1 MRHNRSR
8 VSSGEGSRDA
18 TMGFHLAQVLSDR
31 HHYSPFICCL
41 CSSLCSIESV
51 VVTECSHPFC
61 EGCLRDHVRAGSEA
75 PGCPSCSASLE
86 APAAA
91 RRGQHD
97 PRSGGEGGGEGN
109 DDSEAIHRLP
119 KHAAVM
125 TLNGVDV
132 RCQPLQEA
140 QPLAYHVLSQVQVAC
155 IDRNCQQSCD
165 WTGRYCDFPRHLA
178 DFHHGDPA
186 RQEGG
191 VLEEAGGPSNDN
203 NKHSSSPRARLQ
215 LRGTPVSPLFKHK
228 VLVLQGR
235 RPSMAGMRSISDPS
249 LSTAD
254 QLHNLRVVELE
265 EGDQV
270 ATDDEDESILLS
282 PLKPRKGSVQRSQQ
296 TPPTSVSPGKK
307 SFADSSRRL
316 IAFDGLQSL
325 NSTGFDKDDEEGEGT
340 NSMEPDSTPT
350 RPLRPPVTP
359 EPFRKSLSLS
369 DVQKGLVYSEQSAA
383 IGDGSGLPFVNGSI
397 ATLPENRKH
406 ASGSTPVREAPP
418 RMVQRT
424 ISDDGSLARP
434 EDRKFG
440 KLSDHTKKK
449 RKQQPVPPRNGHSSQ
464 SSDLNDSDNL
474 NASFSQNTGTD
485 FNNQSINSLT
495 GWNPNNSATEMPA
508 PMETLEEES
517 EMDGDCDLQFD
528 PDPKMK
534 HLHDPSSPTVNNTN
548 NSNTSTTVAS
558 STASA
563 AETRKIFEKAEKLK
577 KQANAKFNK
586 GDFAASLTLYTEGI
600 SVMSA
605 VKAISVEE
613 RELLS
618 NMYSNRAVT
627 FFREKKFEQCIED
640 CDKALVFVP
649 TYDKSWIRKWRALMA
664 LGNISAAHECLEAAS
679 KAVPDSQRIREE
691 LEKCQGDKNLLED
704 IDRMC
709 EKGDFQKAGD
719 LLKPYSRNTDNIGL
733 LLAAARVD
741 AGLGFTDLAMEKV
754 NKALRFVPMHTEGL
768 EIRGHI
774 LFLTG
779 ETEKGAHLLQES
791 YVRNKDK
798 KSVRIDLIRCQKTHS
813 AVTKGRSC
821 VKRGRYY
828 EAVDHFSTAIKES
841 GDVPA
846 KAPLYG
852 ILRTERAEAFLLSKC
867 YQEALKDCDDVLM
880 AQTEN
885 AGACSVRAEILISM
899 GKAEEAKTELE
910 RIRSTWGS
918 DNPTIDEA
926 YRRVDF
932 ELRVLKA
939 DNDLMTFVDDLEN
952 GRFDFSDVQKPRSPS
967 RRQLGYKSR
976 SRRSLEVDYSSPP
989 GRMRAD
995 SNARSIERDRRVEAN
1010 ARISHSKSKP
1020 RDRSGEPSTPSR
1032 LGSVIEFSPNDDAIN
1047 GSRSSIKRRPT
1058 LEKVGESEKLLLS
1071 ERRRSGLEKQ
1081 VKSDRRL
1088 FRPGLMK
1095 QGESDRRLVRPGLER
1110 QGDSE
1115 RRMTRPS
1122 LGKQGDSDRRLA
1134 RPSLEKQGSRRPHGP
1149 KPKMVETA
1157 LTT

>member
-1 MRHNRSR
+1 
-8 VSSGEGSRDA
+8 
-18 TMGFHLAQVLSDR
+18 MGFHLAQVLSDR
-31 HHYSPFICCL
+31 HHYSPFICCV
-41 CSSLCSIESV
+41 CSSLCSIENV
-51 VVTECSHPFC
+51 VVTDCSHPFC
-61 EGCLRDHVRAGSEA
+61 EGCLRDCIRSGEKPS
-75 PGCPSCSASLE
+75 CPSCSTGLE
-86 APAAA
+86 AHP
-91 RRGQHD
+91 RRVPSDTQSD
-97 PRSGGEGGGEGN
+97 EDEGN
-109 DDSEAIHRLP
+109 RNTSDAIINRQSEL
-119 KHAAVM
+119 AAVM

-132 RCQPLQEA
+132 RCRPLQEA
-140 QPLAYHVLSQVQVAC
+140 QPLAFHVLSQVQVAC
-155 IDRNCQQSCD
+155 IDRYCQQHCD
-165 WTGRYCDFPRHLA
+165 WTGRYCDFPRHLRSCHQGHQIQNGA
-178 DFHHGDPA
+178 
-186 RQEGG
+186 
-191 VLEEAGGPSNDN
+191 VLVEEEDGPINVDDN
-203 NKHSSSPRARLQ
+203 NKPSSPRARLQ

-254 QLHNLRVVELE
+254 QLHNLRVVELD

-270 ATDDEDESILLS
+270 ATDDEEDESILLS
-282 PLKPRKGSVQRSQQ
+282 PLKPRKATVQRAQE
-296 TPPTSVSPGKK
+296 TPPTSISPGKK

-325 NSTGFDKDDEEGEGT
+325 NSPGFDKDDEEGEGG
-340 NSMEPDSTPT
+340 NSMELDSTPT

-369 DVQKGLVYSEQSAA
+369 DVKKGLIYSEQTCNT
-383 IGDGSGLPFVNGSI
+383 GDGSALPFLNGSI
-397 ATLPENRKH
+397 ATMPENRKQ

-440 KLSDHTKKK
+440 KLSDHAKKK
-449 RKQQPVPPRNGHSSQ
+449 RKQQQPAPQRNGHSSM
-464 SSDLNDSDNL
+464 SSDLHDSDNL

-495 GWNPNNSATEMPA
+495 GWNPNNSATEMPV

-517 EMDGDCDLQFD
+517 ELDADYDLQFD

-605 VKAISVEE
+605 VKAISVDE

-627 FFREKKFEQCIED
+627 FFREKKFENCIED

-664 LGNISAAHECLEAAS
+664 LGNISAAHTCLEAAR

-709 EKGDFQKAGD
+709 ENGEFKKAGD

-741 AGLGFTDLAMEKV
+741 AGLGFTELAMEKV
-754 NKALRFVPMHTEGL
+754 NKALRFVPMHSEGL

-867 YQEALKDCDDVLM
+867 YQEALKDCNDVLM
-880 AQTEN
+880 AQNEN

-976 SRRSLEVDYSSPP
+976 SRRSLEGDYSSPP

-995 SNARSIERDRRVEAN
+995 SNARSVEKDRRVESN
-1010 ARISHSKSKP
+1010 GRVSHSKSKP
-1020 RDRSGEPSTPSR
+1020 RDRSGEPNTPSR

-1058 LEKVGESEKLLLS
+1058 LEKAGESEKLLLS

-1081 VKSDRRL
+1081 GKSDRRL
-1088 FRPGLMK
+1088 FRPGLLK

-1134 RPSLEKQGSRRPHGP
+1134 RPSLEKQGSRRPHGS
-1149 KPKMVETA
+1149 KPKMVETP